1 MYLLIVILKTGVLL
15 IFSVFHVLSW
25 KFCRILPNNMTVMIK
40 LSPDENSIDDAEYKL
55 IATITTENKDDLKI
69 KMFPNINIGFDQ
81 LFDCID

>member
-1 MYLLIVILKTGVLL
+1 
-15 IFSVFHVLSW
+15 
-25 KFCRILPNNMTVMIK
+25 MIK